1 MSLPLLE
8 HLHGHLGV
16 LAVALLFHPAIL
28 LWRGQ
33 PLSRGGRWA
42 VSATLAMVVVAFAFG
57 LWIYPPYRDLVRHDL
72 MLIDPDAALLF
83 EVKEHLAWGA
93 LASALGAGCAAL
105 VAPRSAIETRKIA
118 ARAFAASATLATST
132 GLLGIH
138 IAALHTFPGA
148 TP

>member
-42 VSATLAMVVVAFAFG
+42 IYATLAMIGVAFVLG

-72 MLIDPDAALLF
+72 TLISPDAAVGF
-83 EVKEHLAWGA
+83 EIKEHLAWGA
-93 LASALGAGCAAL
+93 LAAGLGAGLSAL
-105 VAPRSAIETRKIA
+105 LAPRSAATLRRIA
-118 ARAFAASATLATST
+118 ARAFAGAAILGLAV
-132 GLLGIH
+132 GLLGTH
-138 IAALHTFPGA
+138 IASIHTFA
-148 TP
+148 R